1 MAVCWVRTST
11 WIDVPV
17 LVWYSHM
24 LHVLIPVPKAKS
36 RYLDG
41 WTWTKCLKN
50 TGNLY
55 TGIHAKKFL
64 RYSSDQWKRKGCRS
78 RFWDGDCGVLQ
89 SFEVEMRKYQHPWRG
104 QTHLSYVN
112 QHCDFGTAL
121 ELFES
126 LIFGSGKFT
135 CGNELD
141 ALSERGLGK
150 FERDGIMNKITE
162 NRKGWQ
168 RGNVKRVGRWA
179 WRIGERASCKW
190 PNESA
195 LENRTQNDYLMCR
208 ALQLVI
214 NVFICSDQNMTMDP
228 STCIGLWNRV

>member
-1 MAVCWVRTST
+1 MRMNTSYICMLASCHRVILSNSNVIPLCIWSFISMLYIAVIFFSVENGLAVCWVRTST

-55 TGIHAKKFL
+55 TGIRAKKFL
-64 RYSSDQWKRKGCRS
+64 LYSSDQWKRKGCRS
-78 RFWDGDCGVLQ
+78 RFWDGDWGVLQ

-150 FERDGIMNKITE
+150 FERDGIVNKITE

-168 RGNVKRVGRWA
+168 RGGFDR
-179 WRIGERASCKW
+179 E
-190 PNESA
+190 E
-195 LENRTQNDYLMCR
+195 M
-208 ALQLVI
+208 
-214 NVFICSDQNMTMDP
+214 
-228 STCIGLWNRV
+228 